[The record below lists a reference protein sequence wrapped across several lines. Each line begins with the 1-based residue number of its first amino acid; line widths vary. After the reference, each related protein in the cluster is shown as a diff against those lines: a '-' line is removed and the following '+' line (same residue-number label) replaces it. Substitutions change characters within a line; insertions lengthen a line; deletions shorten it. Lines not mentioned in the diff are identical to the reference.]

1 MKYIQPVY
9 LLIAS
14 LINVLLVPN
23 AFGNDPYDAWEA
35 GQYDE
40 ALQGFLDQ
48 QMENPNNRSLGMN
61 VGSAHYM
68 LGDFEKAAAQFD
80 LLTQKGTPTERSEAF
95 YNLGNTKY
103 RQGKLDEALEAY
115 QKTVELNPEDKDA
128 NYNLEFV
135 RDEIRRRHEE
145 AQKNQEQN
153 PNQNQQ
159 NQQREQNGEQSQDG
173 EQQDQQDP
181 QNSMSDDPEHP
192 RESEEPDAPQNANPD
207 QDGAT
212 DQPEGNPEP
221 QPGDESKPEEQGQEG
236 SAAQEQEG
244 EQPQQEQGQAQDG
257 ASNPDGGQNGQE
269 RALTPEEAQRYL
281 DALDPDRP
289 PTQKRA
295 RKGRRSRKDW

>member
-1 MKYIQPVY
+1 MKRLHLAI
-9 LLIAS
+9 LLATGFTS
-14 LINVLLVPN
+14 LAATQN
-23 AFGNDPYDAWEA
+23 AFGSDAYDAWEA

-48 QMENPNNRSLGMN
+48 QMENPNNRDLGMN

-68 LGDFEKAAAQFD
+68 LGDFEKAATQFE
-80 LLTQKGTPTERSEAF
+80 LLTQKGTPQERSEAF

-103 RQGKLDEALEAY
+103 RQGKLDEALTAY
-115 QKTVELNPEDKDA
+115 QKTLELNPEDKEA

-159 NQQREQNGEQSQDG
+159 NQNQEQQEQNGEQNQD
-173 EQQDQQDP
+173 ENNQDEP

-192 RESEEPDAPQNANPD
+192 RESEEPDAPQNANPEE
-207 QDGAT
+207 DGAT
-212 DQPEGNPEP
+212 DQPESNPEP
-221 QPGDESKPEEQGQEG
+221 QAGEEPQPEQEGQDG
-236 SAAQEQEG
+236 SAAQEPEG
-244 EQPQQEQGQAQDG
+244 TQAEQGQAQDG
-257 ASNPDGGQNGQE
+257 SAEQDGGEQGQE
-269 RALTPEEAQRYL
+269 KALTPEEAQRYL